1 MSARPNNNRQP
12 QRGATRQ
19 SNQPIKPQ
27 KTTANKKQRVNKP
40 PFNLGQY
47 LRQHQAVLTE
57 SFVRLLNYPMASF
70 MTLMVIAIALSLPG
84 GLYVMLKNVQ
94 SVTDQWEQQSV
105 ISLYL
110 FSELEDTQALS
121 LSHQISA
128 RDDVTSVSYVSK
140 EEGLR
145 YFEQV
150 SGYEQILSS
159 LPENPLPIVLQVIP
173 KEVVQ
178 LETLKIL
185 ESLRLE
191 LEAFGQVEY
200 AELDAQ
206 WLQRLASFLSFGER
220 FVYALS
226 SLLVIAV
233 LLIVGNTIRMAVES
247 RRDEVLV
254 MKLVGATDA
263 YIRRPFL
270 YMGFWFG
277 VLGGLCASV
286 CILIVSFWVSGPA
299 MQLIELYHSDFQL
312 RSFSAGEVVLCLTIS
327 AIIGTLGAFIAVN
340 KHISDIELQ

>member
-1 MSARPNNNRQP
+1 MSARPNANRQA

-19 SNQPIKPQ
+19 SNQPIKTPQ
-27 KTTANKKQRVNKP
+27 SKQKVSRP
-40 PFNLGQY
+40 PFHLGKY

-70 MTLMVIAIALSLPG
+70 MTLMVVAIALSLPG

-110 FSELEDTQALS
+110 FSELEDTQALA

-173 KEVVQ
+173 KETVQ

-185 ESLRLE
+185 ESLRVE
-191 LEAFGQVEY
+191 LEELGQVEY

-206 WLQRLASFLSFGER
+206 WLQRLASFLNFGER

-226 SLLVIAV
+226 SLLVVAV

-277 VLGGLCASV
+277 VLGGLCASL
-286 CILIVSFWVSGPA
+286 CILLVSLWVSGPA

-312 RSFSAGEVVLCLTIS
+312 RSFSASEVVLCLTIS
-327 AIIGTLGAFIAVN
+327 AMLGTLGAWIAVN

>member
-1 MSARPNNNRQP
+1 MSTRQNANRQA

-19 SNQPIKPQ
+19 SNQPIKKQ
-27 KTTANKKQRVNKP
+27 QTHLNAKKV
-40 PFNLGQY
+40 PFNFGQY
-47 LRQHQAVLTE
+47 LRHHQAVLTE
-57 SFVRLLNYPMASF
+57 SFVRLLHYPMASF
-70 MTLMVIAIALSLPG
+70 MTLMVVAIALTLPG

-94 SVTDQWEQQSV
+94 SVTNQWEQQSV

-121 LSHQISA
+121 LSHQLSA
-128 RDDVTSVSYVSK
+128 RDDVRSVSYVSK

-173 KEVVQ
+173 METVQ
-178 LETLKIL
+178 LDTLAIL
-185 ESLRLE
+185 ESLRVE
-191 LEAFGQVEY
+191 LEDLAQVEY

-277 VLGGLCASV
+277 VLGGLCASI

-312 RSFSAGEVVLCLTIS
+312 RSFSAGEVVICLTIS
-327 AIIGTLGAFIAVN
+327 AVIGTLGAWIAVN
-340 KHISDIELQ
+340 KHITDIELQ

>member
-1 MSARPNNNRQP
+1 MSARPNANRQP

-19 SNQPIKPQ
+19 SNQPIKTQ
-27 KTTANKKQRVNKP
+27 KVKRQ
-40 PFNLGQY
+40 PFDLAKY

-128 RDDVTSVSYVSK
+128 RDDVRSVSYVSK

-173 KEVVQ
+173 IEAVQ
-178 LETLKIL
+178 LDTLDIL

-191 LEAFGQVEY
+191 LEEQEQVEY

-277 VLGGLCASV
+277 VLGGLCA
-286 CILIVSFWVSGPA
+286 CICIVIVSLWVSGPA

-312 RSFSAGEVVLCLTIS
+312 SSFSAGEVVICLTIS
-327 AIIGTLGAFIAVN
+327 AIIGTLGAWIAVN
-340 KHISDIELQ
+340 KHITDIELQ

>member
-1 MSARPNNNRQP
+1 MSARPNTNKAP

-19 SNQPIKPQ
+19 ANQPVNTQKPNQ
-27 KTTANKKQRVNKP
+27 KAKRQ
-40 PFNLGQY
+40 PFNLSQH
-47 LRQHQAVLTE
+47 LRQHQAVLME
-57 SFVRLLNYPMASF
+57 SVVRLMNYPMASF

-110 FSELEDTQALS
+110 FSELEDTQALA

-128 RDDVTSVSYVSK
+128 RDDVRSVSYVSK

-173 KEVVQ
+173 METVQ
-178 LETLKIL
+178 LDTLDIL
-185 ESLRLE
+185 ESLRIE
-191 LEAFGQVEY
+191 LEEQEQVEY

-206 WLQRLASFLSFGER
+206 WLQRLASFLRFGER

-277 VLGGLCASV
+277 VLGGLCACI
-286 CILIVSFWVSGPA
+286 CILAVSFWVSGPA
-299 MQLIELYHSDFQL
+299 MQLIDLYHSDFQL
-312 RSFSAGEVVLCLTIS
+312 TSFSASEVVVCLTIS
-327 AIIGTLGAFIAVN
+327 AIIGTLGAWIAVN
-340 KHISDIELQ
+340 KHIIDIELQ